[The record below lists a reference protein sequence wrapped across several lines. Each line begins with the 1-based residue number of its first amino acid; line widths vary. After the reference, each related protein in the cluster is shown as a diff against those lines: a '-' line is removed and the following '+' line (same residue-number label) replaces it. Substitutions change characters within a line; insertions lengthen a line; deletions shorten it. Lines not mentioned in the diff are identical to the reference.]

1 MTETTT
7 QQTKPT
13 EQAVK
18 PAEQA
23 TEQTQTTASEQA
35 QAAASSEEIERL
47 KLQVRLA
54 EAEARK
60 AEAEAQKARAA
71 ATNAQS
77 QIAEAEAR
85 AAQAQSCYEAHHPS
99 LLQQIREDEAKD
111 PQRWKEHN
119 ELTKPRRPGC
129 LKRMGQLAAIV
140 CFLTL
145 GMSYAKSCIR
155 KNSRVSVPPV
165 AVKKM
170 TPKATQ
176 NNAETE
182 GLQKTLQAKETW
194 RSEFNASIK
203 NYTPAEQE
211 ALKMGVTYLGAF
223 QNFMEAHRNG
233 NVSARDAAKM
243 AVLDLEGKI
252 KSKSRPVFRVLN
264 KMVATMGQTYK
275 VNPEYRFEMK
285 QLSKELVHKYELST
299 AGYARGGQSAER

>member
-1 MTETTT
+1 MTASTT

-23 TEQTQTTASEQA
+23 TEQA
-35 QAAASSEEIERL
+35 QATAQATASSEEIERL

-60 AEAEAQKARAA
+60 AEAEAQTARAA

-77 QIAEAEAR
+77 KIAEAEAQV
-85 AAQAQSCYEAHHPS
+85 AQAQSCYEAHHPS
-99 LLQQIREDEAKD
+99 LLQKVREDEAKD
-111 PQRWKEHN
+111 PLRWKAHN
-119 ELTKPRRPGC
+119 ELTKPRKPGC

-140 CFLTL
+140 CLLTV

-165 AVKKM
+165 GVKKM

-182 GLQKTLQAKETW
+182 GLQKTLQAKESW
-194 RSEFNASIK
+194 RSEFNTSIK

-223 QNFMEAHRNG
+223 QDFMVAHRKG
-233 NVSARDAAKM
+233 NVTARDAAKT

-275 VNPEYRFEMK
+275 VNPDYRFEMK